1 MASTGEVIGR
11 ESGEGVWAQGL
22 ALMVAKVVR
31 LVDEEVSFSEDGL
44 GTGLRGMVCSSVP
57 RTDFCCDGGSDRGD
71 VLDRK
76 SRGGERDG

>member
-1 MASTGEVIGR
+1 MAGTGEVIGR

-22 ALMVAKVVR
+22 ALTVAKVVR

-44 GTGLRGMVCSSVP
+44 GTGLQGMVCSSVH
-57 RTDFCCDGGSDRGD
+57 RTDLCCDGGSDRGD
-71 VLDRK
+71 VSARK